1 MERIN
6 TESDKKHPMNVQV
19 WIKMQIKSV
28 GSASALVISPTWK
41 QARSKKTGCGG
52 LVKRKGQM
60 LSFRVLIQHNL
71 HYVE

>member
-6 TESDKKHPMNVQV
+6 TESDKKHPMNVLV

-28 GSASALVISPTWK
+28 GSTSALVISVTWK

-52 LVKRKGQM
+52 LVKRKGSDA
-60 LSFRVLIQHNL
+60 LF
-71 HYVE
+71 